1 MVYLTKITSG
11 HKKNNSE
18 EIPVQNNHYVN
29 LRDLLV
35 YESLVKY
42 GIY

>member
-18 EIPVQNNHYVN
+18 EIPVQNNHHVN
-29 LRDLLV
+29 LRDL